1 MLFFNDLLAKAEI
14 DPKSVLILRHRPT
27 DKGLR
32 RAFPWF
38 ASDKPEVFN
47 AYQQTQPEI
56 RIGRAYQRAS
66 YLASFIGEIPRK
78 AHFVGIYKV
87 GASKRLSEE
96 SYWKIPEN
104 IVLRDHCMGNR
115 TFHEGTLLFDLQ
127 LTPIFSEWQGRLV
140 IEWSGLER
148 SWYRWAHK
156 NKFPI
161 DAILDISAFNEEM
174 PDWQVL
180 TLSWTELQSIPR
192 KWTTALSQWRGIY
205 MIFDRSDGKHYIG
218 SAYGKD
224 NILGRWKNYA
234 ASGHGGNKAL
244 KTRDPNNFMF
254 SIIQRV
260 SPDLEPEEVI
270 EIEATW
276 KTRLHSRD
284 FGLNEN

>member
-14 DPKSVLILRHRPT
+14 DPKSVLIMRHRPT
-27 DKGLR
+27 DLGLR
-32 RAFPWF
+32 RVLPWF
-38 ASDKPEVFN
+38 ASDKPEIFN
-47 AYQQTQPEI
+47 AYQQAQLNSNVES
-56 RIGRAYQRAS
+56 ALKNSS
-66 YLASFIGEIPRK
+66 YLASFIGEIPKK
-78 AHFVGIYKV
+78 AHFVGIYNV
-87 GASKRLSEE
+87 GETNYLSNK

-104 IVLRDHCMGNR
+104 IALRKHGMSKSALRDGI
-115 TFHEGTLLFDLQ
+115 LWFDLQ
-127 LTPIFSEWQGRLV
+127 ITPIFSEWQGRLV
-140 IEWSGLER
+140 IEWSGPER
-148 SWYRWAHK
+148 AWYRRAHK
-156 NKFPI
+156 NKFRV
-161 DAILDISAFNEEM
+161 DAILDVSTFNEEM

-180 TLSWTELQSIPR
+180 TLSWTELQSLPR
-192 KWTTALSQWRGIY
+192 KWATALSQWRGIY
-205 MIFDRSDGKHYIG
+205 MIFDNSDGKHYIG

-224 NILGRWKNYA
+224 NILGRWQNYA

-270 EIEATW
+270 QIEATW